1 MDSFRAVVKKGLASV
16 PSEPGASTPEPEPAP
31 TPPASEPA
39 VPSAPEYEVYT
50 VAKGDTLWRIAAN
63 KLGSGSRYPEI
74 KALNALPSDTIYA
87 GQKLRIPRR

>member
-1 MDSFRAVVKKGLASV
+1 MPDS
-16 PSEPGASTPEPEPAP
+16 EPAP
-31 TPPASEPA
+31 
-39 VPSAPEYEVYT
+39 VPYIPDAPDGEVYT

-74 KALNALPSDTIYA
+74 KVLNTLPSDTIYA